1 MLHLAPGIAVDP
13 NDLHWSACR
22 SGGPGGQHVNTTA
35 SAVELRVHL
44 DALVGL
50 VFRQRE
56 RLEQLAGNRL
66 TGDMELVLTCD
77 ETRSQGRNRDLLLER
92 FQALVRD
99 AATLPRP
106 RRATRPTRGSVERRL
121 TAKATRSQRLDER
134 KGGDQT

>member
-13 NDLHWSACR
+13 NHLHWSACR

-44 DALVGL
+44 DAIVGM
-50 VFRQRE
+50 VYRQRE
-56 RLEQLAGNRL
+56 RLEHLAGSRL
-66 TGDMELVLTCD
+66 TGDGELVLSCD

-121 TAKATRSQRLDER
+121 SAKATRSQRLDDR
-134 KGGDQT
+134 KGGDQA